1 MKIYL
6 NDHKANINPWPHNYI
21 LWGLKAH
28 CAIHFD
34 HPAYT
39 WLKSYYLIEL
49 TALSWDMSSNAK
61 NNERNAM
68 VHLMRYEMKQ
78 SQGRRKVWKSRVA
91 SINVVDI
98 ICTPWLR

>member
-1 MKIYL
+1 MDL
-6 NDHKANINPWPHNYI
+6 AALLANILSLSFGVCCP
-21 LWGLKAH
+21 
-28 CAIHFD
+28 IHFDHDFD

-39 WLKSYYLIEL
+39 WLNSYYLIEL
-49 TALSWDMSSNAK
+49 TALSCDMSSNAK

-78 SQGRRKVWKSRVA
+78 AQVCRKVWKSRVA
-91 SINVVDI
+91 SIIVMGI